1 MVAFKPFCRHVGKG
15 IKFFGSLNRKIKK
28 HIFSIVVTLLFV
40 QVFFS
45 CASNRTSG
53 SAVSNSSSLRDSIT
67 QIVGLAEVAIKDSVI
82 SELDGRKL
90 LRDEIDDAALDSI
103 IEVIG
108 ASDDSTA
115 LTVIDVE
122 STVLD
127 SIVETDSLVVDSIA
141 VDSLPNR
148 GKVVVSEVS
157 FLEEV
162 ISGSNKDSM
171 VVDLKN
177 NMIFV
182 YREGDVTYEDMNLK
196 SDFMEINMATKNI
209 YAHGYDIESE
219 TDIIDSLAVV
229 DSVGKPKGTQPEFIQ
244 GGTSYIMDTITYN
257 IETEKAIIK
266 GVTTQEG
273 DGFLIGSKIKKMP
286 DNSFNIKDGV
296 YTTCDNPE
304 PHFCIKITK
313 GKMVPGKKIITGPA
327 YLHIE
332 GVDIPFLG
340 LPFAFFPVMGGR
352 QSGFVVPEYGEE
364 SVKGFFLRNGGY
376 YFALNDYV
384 DVTAL
389 GGFYT
394 LGSWE
399 ASVSSRYMKR
409 YKYSGGLNLRYSK
422 DIIGEKDDPDYVNTG
437 NFSMTWS
444 HSQDPK
450 FKPNSTFSASVNFSS
465 SGYSKY
471 GSTNMDDYLNTQTN
485 SSIAYSKSWAGTPF
499 SLSTNMQ
506 HSQNSRDTT
515 ISLSFP
521 NLVFNMSSISPFKR
535 KEAVGKERWY
545 EKITLRYTG
554 NFANNV
560 TVKEDELFT
569 EDMLKK
575 MKNGV
580 QHSIPISTSFN
591 LFKYINIT
599 PNANYNEKW
608 YFSKIDKKWDEEQ
621 NRVVNSDTTY
631 GFYRVFNYNYN
642 VAASTKMYGTYQ
654 FGPKF
659 PIQAIRH
666 VITPNISFGY
676 TPDFGDDKF
685 GYYKPVQSNANG
697 DVSYYSP
704 YEGSLYGV
712 PGRGESAAISFGL
725 SQTLEMKVK
734 SDSDTSG
741 MKKIKI
747 IENLSATS
755 SYNFLADSLN
765 LAPISLSLRTTL
777 FKNFGLNVS
786 ATLDPYVVDP
796 ATGRRINKFMVSEG
810 KIGRISSASW
820 SFGYTFNSRK
830 SDAPAIND
838 INSGAEMDANQNDFF
853 SDPQNK
859 DIDANTRRVMMT
871 AKYYDFDVPWN
882 LGFNY
887 SLRYSND
894 GVRQNV
900 DQTLGFTGS
909 VTLSKKWGATFNGG
923 YDFEAKELT
932 PGTITISRDLHC
944 WQMGFTWVP
953 IGYRKSWSFNIGVRS
968 AMLQDIKY
976 DKRSSFYDNLYD

>member
-1 MVAFKPFCRHVGKG
+1 MPFVVAFEPSCRLVGKD
-15 IKFFGSLNRKIKK
+15 IKFFGSLNKKIKK
-28 HIFSIVVTLLFV
+28 HIVTIVVTL
-40 QVFFS
+40 FFGQIFLS
-45 CASNRTSG
+45 CATNRAG
-53 SAVSNSSSLRDSIT
+53 SAGSLDKISF
-67 QIVGLAEVAIKDSVI
+67 KDSVVKI
-82 SELDGRKL
+82 EEIVANGDNDSLINEVAEMVIDSVKNVGVVDSLVGDIDSL
-90 LRDEIDDAALDSI
+90 AVVLDEIIGTDTMLMDSSAQAA
-103 IEVIG
+103 
-108 ASDDSTA
+108 
-115 LTVIDVE
+115 
-122 STVLD
+122 VLD
-127 SIVETDSLVVDSIA
+127 SVKS
-141 VDSLPNR
+141 N
-148 GKVVVSEVS
+148 KVVVSEVP
-157 FLEEV
+157 FLEDV
-162 ISGSNKDSM
+162 ISGKNKDSM

-177 NMIFV
+177 NVIFV
-182 YREGDVTYEDMNLK
+182 YREGDVTYQDMNLK
-196 SDFMEINMATKNI
+196 ADYMQINMGTKNI
-209 YAHGYDIESE
+209 YAHGYDVES
-219 TDIIDSLAVV
+219 DPADSLSVRT
-229 DSVGKPKGTQPEFIQ
+229 DSLKAKKTTRPEFLQ
-244 GGTSYIMDTITYN
+244 GGTSYVMDTITYN

-266 GVTTQEG
+266 GVTTKEG
-273 DGFLIGSKIKKMP
+273 EGFLIGDKIKKMP
-286 DNSFNIKDGV
+286 DNSFNIKDGI

-304 PHFCIKITK
+304 PHFCLKITK
-313 GKMVPGKKIITGPA
+313 GKMIPGKKIITGPS

-340 LPFAFFPVMGGR
+340 TPFAFFPVMGGR
-352 QSGFVVPEYGEE
+352 QSGFIVPEYGEE
-364 SVKGFFLRNGGY
+364 YVKGFFLRNGGY
-376 YFALNDYV
+376 YFALNDYI
-384 DVTAL
+384 DITAL

-399 ASVSSRYMKR
+399 ASASSRYMKR
-409 YKYSGGLNLRYSK
+409 YKYSGGLNIRYSK
-422 DIIGEKDDPDYVNTG
+422 DIIGEKEDADYVNTG
-437 NFSMTWS
+437 NFSLTWS

-471 GSTNMDDYLNTQTN
+471 GSTNMEDYLNTQTN
-485 SSIAYSKSWAGTPF
+485 SSVAYSKSWAGTPF
-499 SLSTNMQ
+499 SLSTNLQ

-545 EKITLRYTG
+545 EKVTLRYTG
-554 NFANNV
+554 SFANNV

-569 EDMLKK
+569 EDMVKK

-591 LFKYINIT
+591 LLKYINIT

-608 YFSKIDKKWDEEQ
+608 YFSKIDKQWDEDQ

-642 VAASTKMYGTYQ
+642 VAASTKLYGTYQ

-666 VITPNISFGY
+666 VLTPNISFGY
-676 TPDFGDDKF
+676 TPDFGDEKY

-697 DVSYYSP
+697 DVTYYSP

-725 SQTLEMKVK
+725 TQTLEMKVK
-734 SDSDTSG
+734 SESDTSG
-741 MKKIKI
+741 VKKIKI
-747 IENLSATS
+747 IENLSANS

-765 LAPISLSLRTTL
+765 LAPFSLSLRTTL
-777 FKNFGLNVS
+777 FENFGLNIS
-786 ATLDPYVVDP
+786 ATLDPYVVDK
-796 ATGRRINKFMVSEG
+796 ATGRRINKFMLSEG
-810 KIGRISSASW
+810 KIGRITSAGW

-830 SDAPAIND
+830 SDEPAIND
-838 INSGAEMDANQNDFF
+838 INSGVEMDANQADFF
-853 SDPQNK
+853 SDPQNQ
-859 DIDANTRRVMMT
+859 DIDANTRRAMMT
-871 AKYYDFDVPWN
+871 SKYYDFDVPWN

-894 GVRQNV
+894 GVRQSV

-909 VTLSKKWGATFNGG
+909 ITLSKKWGTTFNGG

-968 AMLQDIKY
+968 AMLKDLKY
-976 DKRSSFYDNLYD
+976 DKSSSFYDNLYE